1 MKTINLII
9 ITGAVVVTTVL
20 LFLSCKKETGK
31 EVAIETTN
39 FNNSAIIQVY
49 NASVPS
55 AATDPRRN
63 YVYVDGSPITG
74 ARIDFGT
81 FFPSSSTG
89 AAITGGLKQLLI
101 KDTLSASVQPPM
113 SFAETFQAGKSYTIF
128 MYDTFTAIKQ
138 KTVETIIQIP
148 SDTTARVRFANFVYY
163 PTAIPG
169 IDIFSTRRNA
179 FVVSNLLPTQVTD
192 FIPYASS
199 LSDTLFV
206 TESGNPS
213 NKLDTL
219 AGFNPTRKRSY
230 TLVFRGRWRT
240 NETIISGTTTAPNP
254 RTLASFPNN

>member
-1 MKTINLII
+1 M
-9 ITGAVVVTTVL
+9 ITGGTVMTIVL
-20 LFLSCKKETGK
+20 LFLSCKKEVGK
-31 EVAIETTN
+31 EVAKENTD
-39 FNNSAIIQVY
+39 FSNSAIIQVY

-63 YVYVDGSPITG
+63 YVYVDGNPITG
-74 ARIDFGT
+74 ARIDFGS

-89 AAITGGLKQLLI
+89 AAITGGFKQFLI
-101 KDTLSASVQPPM
+101 KDTLSASTQPPV
-113 SFAETFQAGKSYTIF
+113 SFSETFQAGKSYTIF

-138 KTVETIIQIP
+138 KTVQTIIQIP
-148 SDTTARVRFANFVYY
+148 ADTTSRVRFANFVYH

-169 IDIFSTRRNA
+169 IDIFSTRRNG
-179 FVVSNLLPTQVTD
+179 FVATNLLPTQVTD

-206 TESGNPS
+206 TESGNLS

-230 TLVFRGRWRT
+230 TLIFRGRWRT
-240 NETIISGTTTAPNP
+240 NEVQISATATAPNP
-254 RTLASFPNN
+254 RTLAAFPNN